1 MEGSIKSQKMET
13 LKSSTSTLK
22 LFKHNTCANVL
33 HFITGKKKNKK
44 KWLCKCK
51 YFSCRIK
58 EKQVKIREDHVF
70 IEEIK

>member
-33 HFITGKKKNKK
+33 HFITGKKKIKK
-44 KWLCKCK
+44 NGYVNVSISHAESRKSKSKSGRTMCL
-51 YFSCRIK
+51 
-58 EKQVKIREDHVF
+58 
-70 IEEIK
+70 

>member
-33 HFITGKKKNKK
+33 HFITGKKKKK
-44 KWLCKCK
+44 KKM
-51 YFSCRIK
+51 
-58 EKQVKIREDHVF
+58 VM
-70 IEEIK
+70 